1 MHCFIKQ
8 RLLDDRYVGSDG
20 AVKSRSL
27 GVRALDQ
34 TTADAITDSIK
45 EILAANSLPVESM
58 VGLAT
63 DGTSVMTGVNRH
75 PYNCWWINIEP
86 IVTRS

>member
-1 MHCFIKQ
+1 MHRFIKQ
-8 RLLDDRYVGSDG
+8 KLFDDRYVGSDG
-20 AVKSRSL
+20 AVKSRFL

-34 TTADAITDSIK
+34 TTADAITDSVK

-63 DGTSVMTGVNRH
+63 DGASVMTGVNRG
-75 PYNCWWINIEP
+75 
-86 IVTRS
+86 VATQ